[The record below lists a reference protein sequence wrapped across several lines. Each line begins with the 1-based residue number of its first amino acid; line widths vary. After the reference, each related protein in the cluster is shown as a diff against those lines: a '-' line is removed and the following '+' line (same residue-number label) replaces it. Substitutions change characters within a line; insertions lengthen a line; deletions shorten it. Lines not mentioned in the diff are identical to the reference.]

1 MTAWDISLFGGEIA
15 MLAKKERIRQRIKL
29 ATLEDKVKEKLE
41 ETLSKAMRKTD
52 YLFRFGSITEED
64 KLSIISDK
72 MVEICAKHRI
82 DVVSLTDNIHAAEKV
97 RVDKIKLEE
106 EKLKPKIEEEKLDES
121 RQ

>member
-1 MTAWDISLFGGEIA
+1 

-106 EKLKPKIEEEKLDES
+106 EKLKPKIEEEKLDEIG
-121 RQ
+121 Q